1 VECHVWLD
9 KRTDAAHRR
18 NLAIRFLQL
27 IGCEVD
33 QVTDAESAIAKIN
46 TSPFDVVFMDII
58 LPKMTGYVG
67 RHNRDHRADMIGRS
81 TGMMQRDYYEH
92 QMLLCQSFP

>member
-1 VECHVWLD
+1 MLFRESGRGCKKNQADW
-9 KRTDAAHRR
+9 DAPCRR

-46 TSPFDVVFMDII
+46 SAPFDVVFMDIV
-58 LPKMTGYVG
+58 LPKMTG
-67 RHNRDHRADMIGRS
+67 
-81 TGMMQRDYYEH
+81 
-92 QMLLCQSFP
+92 

>member
-1 VECHVWLD
+1 MC
-9 KRTDAAHRR
+9 RR

-46 TSPFDVVFMDII
+46 SAPFDVVFMDIV
-58 LPKMTGYVG
+58 LPKMTG
-67 RHNRDHRADMIGRS
+67 
-81 TGMMQRDYYEH
+81 
-92 QMLLCQSFP
+92 